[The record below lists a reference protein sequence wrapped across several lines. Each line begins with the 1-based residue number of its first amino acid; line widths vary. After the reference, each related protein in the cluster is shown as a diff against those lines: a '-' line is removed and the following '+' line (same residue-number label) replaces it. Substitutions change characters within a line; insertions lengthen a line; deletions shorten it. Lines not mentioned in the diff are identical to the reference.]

1 MSFET
6 FGLTAE
12 IVRAVTE
19 HGYTIPT
26 PIQTKTIPAILN
38 GRDIMAG
45 AQTGTGKTAG
55 FTLPIL
61 QILGMTPQENG
72 FRPVRCLILTPTRE
86 LAAQVHESVRT
97 YGKHTGLRST
107 EVYGGVNINP
117 QMKALQKGVDIL
129 VATPGR
135 LLDHVQQRTVNL
147 AHVEIFVLDE
157 ADRMLDMGF
166 IRDIRKI
173 MQLLPKKRQ
182 NLLFSATFNNEM
194 KGLANTLLTKPE
206 VIQVTPS
213 NSASAQV
220 EHVVHPVD
228 HSRKRELLV
237 NLIQNNGWAQILIFV
252 KMKHTANR
260 LAQQLNKAGIHS
272 DSIHGDKSQSQRTRA
287 LENFKAGKVAV
298 LVATD
303 VASRGLDI
311 QQLPLVINYEMPT
324 EAENYIHR
332 IGRTGRAG
340 NTGKAIS
347 LVAADEY
354 DMLGQ
359 IEDMLNLDIEKVI
372 VPGFEPDPRISHKV
386 VPRKRRQALP
396 QGDMQEAAAAPTTDP
411 NEPVQHWSRH
421 TTAAAKTGNKKRAQ
435 SYRLGSGS

>member
-6 FGLTAE
+6 FGLSAG

-26 PIQTKTIPAILN
+26 PIQIKTIPAILN

-61 QILGMTPQENG
+61 QLLASEHQIKG

-86 LAAQVHESVRT
+86 LAAQVHQSVRT
-97 YGKHTGLRST
+97 YGKYSNLRSA
-107 EVYGGVNINP
+107 EVFGGVNINP
-117 QMKALQKGVDIL
+117 QIKSLQKGVDIL

-135 LLDHVQQRTVNL
+135 LLDHVQQRTVDL
-147 AHVEIFVLDE
+147 SHIEIFVLDE

-166 IRDIRKI
+166 IRDIRRI
-173 MQLLPKKRQ
+173 MQLIPKKRQ
-182 NLLFSATFNNEM
+182 SLLFSATFSNEM
-194 KGLANTLLTKPE
+194 KSLANSLLTKPE
-206 VIQVTPS
+206 MIQVTPS
-213 NSASAQV
+213 NSAAAQV
-220 EHVVHPVD
+220 EHTVHPVD

-237 NLIQNNGWAQILIFV
+237 HLIKTNNWQQILIFI

-260 LAQQLNKAGIHS
+260 LSQQLLKAGIHAT
-272 DSIHGDKSQSQRTRA
+272 SIHGDKSQAQRTKA
-287 LENFKAGKVAV
+287 LESFKAGKVAV

-311 QQLPLVINYEMPT
+311 QQLPLVINYELPN

-354 DMLGQ
+354 EMLDQ
-359 IEDMLNLDIEKVI
+359 IENLLNLDIEKVI
-372 VPGFEPDPRISHKV
+372 VPGFEPDPRISHKL
-386 VPRKRRQALP
+386 VPRKRRQVTSQAHV
-396 QGDMQEAAAAPTTDP
+396 QEAAPAIDT
-411 NEPVQHWSRH
+411 NKPVEHWSRA
-421 TTAAAKTGNKKRAQ
+421 TAAAKTGNKRKFQ
-435 SYRLGSGS
+435 SSRLGSSQ

>member
-1 MSFET
+1 MSFES
-6 FGLTAE
+6 FGLSAE
-12 IVRAVTE
+12 IVRAVSE

-26 PIQTKTIPAILN
+26 PIQTKTIPAVLN

-61 QILGMTPQENG
+61 QILGKEEPNKEK
-72 FRPVRCLILTPTRE
+72 RAVRCLILTPTRE
-86 LAAQVHESVRT
+86 LAAQVHQSVKT
-97 YGKHTGLRST
+97 YGKYTGLRSA

-117 QMKALQKGVDIL
+117 QVSALKKGVDIL

-135 LLDHVQQRTVNL
+135 LLDHVQQKNVDLSQVR
-147 AHVEIFVLDE
+147 IFVLDE

-173 MQLLPKKRQ
+173 MQLLPKQRQ
-182 NLLFSATFNNEM
+182 NLLFSATFSSEM
-194 KGLANTLLTKPE
+194 KGLASSLLHKPE

-213 NSASAQV
+213 NSASTQV
-220 EHVVHPVD
+220 EHIVHPVD

-237 NLIQNNGWAQILIFV
+237 NLIQNNSWSQILIFV

-260 LAQQLNKAGIHS
+260 LAQQLNKAGIHA

-287 LENFKAGKVAV
+287 LENFKKGAVTV

-324 EAENYIHR
+324 ESENYIHR

-359 IEDMLNLDIEKVI
+359 IEDMLNVDIEKVVI
-372 VPGFEPDPRISHKV
+372 PGFEPDPRISHKV
-386 VPRKRRQALP
+386 VPRKRRVQPPLENP
-396 QGDMQEAAAAPTTDP
+396 QDLATAPATDP
-411 NEPVQHWSRH
+411 NKPVEHWSRH
-421 TTAAAKTGNKKRAQ
+421 TVATKNSAKR
-435 SYRLGSGS
+435 SYRLGSGR

>member
-19 HGYTIPT
+19 HGYTTPT

-61 QILGMTPQENG
+61 QILGMAPQEKG
-72 FRPVRCLILTPTRE
+72 FRAVRCLILTPTRE

-117 QMKALQKGVDIL
+117 QIKALEKGVDIL

-147 AHVEIFVLDE
+147 SHVEIFVLDE

-206 VIQVTPS
+206 IIQVTPS

-237 NLIQNNGWAQILIFV
+237 HLIQNNGWAQILIFV

-260 LAQQLNKAGIHS
+260 LAQQLNKAGIHA

-372 VPGFEPDPRISHKV
+372 LPGFEPDPRISHKV
-386 VPRKRRQALP
+386 VPRKRRPAAQPADFQALD
-396 QGDMQEAAAAPTTDP
+396 QTGDA

-421 TTAAAKTGNKKRAQ
+421 TTEAAKTGNKKRAQ
-435 SYRLGSGS
+435 SYRLGSGR

>member
-6 FGLTAE
+6 FGLSAE
-12 IVRAVTE
+12 IVRAVSE
-19 HGYTIPT
+19 HGYTTPT
-26 PIQTKTIPAILN
+26 PIQSQTIPAILN

-61 QILGMTPQENG
+61 QILSAKQQDKG
-72 FRPVRCLILTPTRE
+72 FHPVRCLILTPTRE
-86 LAAQVHESVRT
+86 LAAQVHQSVKT
-97 YGKHTGLRST
+97 YGKYTGLRSG
-107 EVYGGVNINP
+107 EVFGGVNINP
-117 QMKALQKGVDIL
+117 QIKMLQKGVDIV

-135 LLDHVQQRTVNL
+135 LLDHVQQRTL
-147 AHVEIFVLDE
+147 DLSHIEIFVLDE

-166 IRDIRKI
+166 ILDIRKI

-182 NLLFSATFNNEM
+182 NLLFSATFSNEM

-206 VIQVTPS
+206 IIQVTPS

-220 EHVVHPVD
+220 EHIVHPVD
-228 HSRKRELLV
+228 HSRKRELLLH
-237 NLIQNNGWAQILIFV
+237 LIQNNSWPQILIFI

-260 LAQQLNKAGIHS
+260 LSQQLLKAGINAT
-272 DSIHGDKSQSQRTRA
+272 SIHGDKSQAQRTKA
-287 LENFKAGKVAV
+287 LESFKNGKVTV

-311 QQLPLVINYEMPT
+311 QQLPLVINFEMPT

-347 LVAADEY
+347 LVAADEH

-359 IEDMLNLDIEKVI
+359 IEDLLNLDIEKVV

-386 VPRKRRQALP
+386 VPRKRRQ
-396 QGDMQEAAAAPTTDP
+396 GGAAPQAFTHDSAP
-411 NEPVQHWSRH
+411 AIDDKKPVEHWSRH
-421 TTAAAKTGNKKRAQ
+421 TAGAKSGNGNRRRFQ
-435 SYRLGSGS
+435 SSRLGG

>member
-1 MSFET
+1 MSFES

-12 IVRAVTE
+12 IVRAVSE
-19 HGYTIPT
+19 HGYTTPT
-26 PIQTKTIPAILN
+26 PIQTKTIPAVLN
-38 GRDIMAG
+38 GRDMMAG

-61 QILGMTPQENG
+61 QLLGIEEPNKEK
-72 FRPVRCLILTPTRE
+72 RAVRCLILTPTRE

-97 YGKHTGLRST
+97 YGKYTGLRST

-117 QMKALQKGVDIL
+117 QVSALKKGVDIL

-135 LLDHVQQRTVNL
+135 LLDHVQQKNVDL
-147 AHVEIFVLDE
+147 SQVGIFVLDE

-182 NLLFSATFNNEM
+182 NLLFSATFSTEM
-194 KGLANTLLTKPE
+194 KGLANSLLHKPE
-206 VIQVTPS
+206 IIEVTPS
-213 NSASAQV
+213 NSASTQV
-220 EHVVHPVD
+220 EHIVHPVD

-237 NLIQNNGWAQILIFV
+237 NLIQNNSWPQILIFV
-252 KMKHTANR
+252 KMKHTANS
-260 LAQQLNKAGIHS
+260 LAQQLNKAGIHA

-287 LENFKAGKVAV
+287 LENFKKGEVTV

-324 EAENYIHR
+324 ESENYIHR

-347 LVAADEY
+347 LVAADEF

-359 IEDMLNLDIEKVI
+359 IEDMLNVDLVKVI
-372 VPGFEPDPRISHKV
+372 IPGFEPDPRISHKV
-386 VPRKRRQALP
+386 VPRKRRIQAQPENP
-396 QGDMQEAAAAPTTDP
+396 QDLATELATDP
-411 NEPVQHWSRH
+411 NKAVEHWSRH
-421 TTAAAKTGNKKRAQ
+421 TVAGKTGVKR
-435 SYRLGSGS
+435 SNRLGSGR

>member
-1 MSFET
+1 MSFES

-12 IVRAVTE
+12 IVRAVSE
-19 HGYTIPT
+19 HGYTTPT
-26 PIQTKTIPAILN
+26 PIQTKTIPAVLN

-61 QILGMTPQENG
+61 QLLGLEEPNKEK
-72 FRPVRCLILTPTRE
+72 RAVRCLILTPTRE
-86 LAAQVHESVRT
+86 LAAQVHQSVKT
-97 YGKHTGLRST
+97 YGKYTGLRST

-117 QMKALQKGVDIL
+117 QVSALKKGVDIL

-135 LLDHVQQRTVNL
+135 LLDHVQQKNVNL
-147 AHVEIFVLDE
+147 SQVGIFVLDE

-182 NLLFSATFNNEM
+182 NLLFSATFSTEM
-194 KGLANTLLTKPE
+194 KGLANSLLHKPE
-206 VIQVTPS
+206 IIQVTPS
-213 NSASAQV
+213 NSASTQV
-220 EHVVHPVD
+220 EHIVHPVD

-237 NLIQNNGWAQILIFV
+237 NLIQNNSWSQILIFV

-260 LAQQLNKAGIHS
+260 LAQQLNKAGIHA

-287 LENFKAGKVAV
+287 LENFKKGEVTV

-324 EAENYIHR
+324 ESENYIHR

-347 LVAADEY
+347 LVAADEF

-359 IEDMLNLDIEKVI
+359 IEDMLNVDLVKVVI
-372 VPGFEPDPRISHKV
+372 PGFEPDPRISHKV
-386 VPRKRRQALP
+386 VPRKRRIQAQPENP
-396 QGDMQEAAAAPTTDP
+396 QDLVTEPASDP
-411 NEPVQHWSRH
+411 NKAVEHWSRH
-421 TTAAAKTGNKKRAQ
+421 TVAGKTGVKR
-435 SYRLGSGS
+435 SNRLGSGR

>member
-1 MSFET
+1 MSFDS
-6 FGLTAE
+6 FGLSAG

-19 HGYTIPT
+19 HGYTTPT

-38 GRDIMAG
+38 RRDIMAG

-61 QILGMTPQENG
+61 QILESDPQPEG
-72 FRPVRCLILTPTRE
+72 THPLRCLILTPTRE
-86 LAAQVHESVRT
+86 LAAQVHQSVRT
-97 YGKHTGLRST
+97 YGKYTGLKSA

-117 QMKALQKGVDIL
+117 QIKALAKGVDIL

-135 LLDHVQQRTVNL
+135 LLDHVQQKTIDL
-147 AHVEIFVLDE
+147 SHIQIFVLDE

-173 MQLLPKKRQ
+173 MQLLPKQKQ
-182 NLLFSATFNNEM
+182 NLLFSATFSNEM
-194 KGLANTLLTKPE
+194 KGLANSLLSRPE

-220 EHVVHPVD
+220 DHIVHPVD
-228 HSRKRELLV
+228 HSRKRELLLH
-237 NLIQNNGWAQILIFV
+237 LIQSNNWPQILIFV
-252 KMKHTANR
+252 KMKHSASR
-260 LAQQLNKAGIHS
+260 LAQQLVKAGIS
-272 DSIHGDKSQSQRTRA
+272 ADSIHGDKSQSQRTRA
-287 LENFKAGKVAV
+287 LEGFKKGKIAV

-311 QQLPLVINYEMPT
+311 QQLPLVINYELPN

-354 DMLGQ
+354 ALLDQ
-359 IEDMLNLDIEKVI
+359 IEDMLNLDIEKTVL
-372 VPGFEPDPRISHKV
+372 PGFEPDPRISHKV
-386 VPRKRRQALP
+386 VPRKRRQAP
-396 QGDMQEAAAAPTTDP
+396 AAQELQTGSQPANA
-411 NEPVQHWSRH
+411 NEPVLHWSRY
-421 TTAAAKTGNKKRAQ
+421 TNTSKPANKRRGLA
-435 SYRLGSGS
+435 SG